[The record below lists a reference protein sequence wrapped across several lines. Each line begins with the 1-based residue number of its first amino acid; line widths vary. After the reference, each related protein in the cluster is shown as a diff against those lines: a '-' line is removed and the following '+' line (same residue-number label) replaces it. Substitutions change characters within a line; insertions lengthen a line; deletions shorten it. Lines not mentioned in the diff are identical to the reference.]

1 MRIIANVM
9 GAELSSNFFLEEGTL
24 HLWYVDVGAKLDNR
38 YYNLLS
44 GEEKI
49 KAGKYRFTRDQYMY
63 ITARAVLRIL
73 SGHYLKKDP
82 IDIVFNYGPY
92 GKPYFQDENSLM
104 FNISHSGSKAI
115 LGFGKVS
122 AIGVDIENIKDNFD
136 VLGIAGKF
144 FSKSEIKSLEETP
157 QEEQNKAFFR
167 CWTRK
172 ESFIKAKGDGL
183 SLPLDSFSVTLD
195 DDIKAR
201 LIETKWNPSEKESW
215 EIFSFVPD
223 DKYIGAVSVKGK
235 VQKIKYWNWEE
246 VYKSNNL

>member
-1 MRIIANVM
+1 MV
-9 GAELSSNFFLEEGTL
+9 AELTSYHLLEPGTL
-24 HLWYVDVGAKLDNR
+24 HLWYVDVGNELNEN
-38 YYNLLS
+38 YYNLLNRD
-44 GEEKI
+44 ERI
-49 KAGKYRFTRDQYMY
+49 KSEKYRFSQDQNMF

-115 LGFGKVS
+115 LGFGKVA

-136 VLGIAGKF
+136 VLDIAGKF
-144 FSKSEIKSLEETP
+144 FSQSEIKSLAETS
-157 QEEQNKAFFR
+157 QEEQNRAFFR

-215 EIFSFVPD
+215 KILSFVPD
-223 DKYIGAVSVKGK
+223 NNYIGAVSVRGK